1 MATYSGRQAHRAV
14 ADEAGLGSI
23 SVISVLAG
31 MVTAYGTFAIVAS
44 VVGAVLSS
52 LDVQTDFRTNDWTGS
67 GAVAALAS
75 AVSLLLAYLFGG
87 YVAGRMARRKA
98 VLHGVVVFVA
108 SLVAAVIVGGV
119 VGWLTD
125 DEQIRENLQSI
136 GVPTTTDQISGVA
149 VAGAIVSV
157 AAILVGSVLGAML
170 GEGWHTKLSRR
181 VVDPDVGATRDRR
194 EHAAAEDGIA
204 REHVDRDEVIRRD
217 RDASS
222 VPVVGEPVLD
232 QNDTVRHDDDLVRHD
247 DDNRHEDGRTH
258 EEQVTASAFQ
268 SSPTTPRDR

>member
-1 MATYSGRQAHRAV
+1 M
-14 ADEAGLGSI
+14 
-23 SVISVLAG
+23 
-31 MVTAYGTFAIVAS
+31 
-44 VVGAVLSS
+44 GAVLSS

-217 RDASS
+217 RDRELGPSRRRAGLGS
-222 VPVVGEPVLD
+222 E
-232 QNDTVRHDDDLVRHD
+232 RHR
-247 DDNRHEDGRTH
+247 ET
-258 EEQVTASAFQ
+258 
-268 SSPTTPRDR
+268 